1 MALIPNSNKRI
12 HFASVSL
19 LLILAL
25 TGCGP
30 QSSLESSA
38 DELEF
43 TGLISGSEECSTYP
57 YGDSI
62 SLQTEFINTTAQ
74 QLNEDSFSQLQEQ
87 GYRAAFFQNDYEIDG
102 FVLVVEDKID
112 AGQLG
117 TMYLA
122 FTRADLDEA
131 FANVTRIQILKDN
144 KVLLDS
150 EVDIDLGALCPGSEY

>member
-1 MALIPNSNKRI
+1 MVFFPTESRRI
-12 HFASVSL
+12 FLASISL
-19 LLILAL
+19 VFMVAF

-30 QSSLESSA
+30 QSSLESST

-43 TGLISGSEECSTYP
+43 TSLISGSEECFTYP

-62 SLQTEFINTTAQ
+62 SLQVEFINTTAQ
-74 QLNEDSFSQLQEQ
+74 PLNEDSFSQLQEQ

-117 TMYLA
+117 TMYLG
-122 FTRADLDEA
+122 FTRGDLDEA
-131 FANVTRIQILKDN
+131 FANVTRIEILKDN

-150 EVDIDLGALCPGSEY
+150 EVDIDLGALCPDSEY